1 MSGQEDLGN
10 ITINDDVIAL
20 IASLALV
27 DVDGVVSISGKS
39 SFSDYVGTKSKDID
53 KGISV
58 KIDDSSGQATV
69 SVEINI
75 EYGANIYDTARKLQ
89 RAIKNAIENLTG
101 LNVEK
106 VNVTIRGLIVLDQ
119 VSPSQ
124 KNQAA

>member
-53 KGISV
+53 KGITV

-106 VNVTIRGLIVLDQ
+106 VNVTIRGLIVVDQ

>member
-10 ITINDDVIAL
+10 ITINDDVIGL

-27 DVDGVVSISGKS
+27 DVEGVVSISGKS
-39 SFSDYVGTKSKDID
+39 SFSDYVGTKSRDVD

-58 KIDDSSGQATV
+58 KVDESSGQATV

-75 EYGANIYDTARKLQ
+75 EYGVNIYDTARKLQ

-101 LNVEK
+101 LSVEK
-106 VNVTIRGLIVLDQ
+106 VNVTIRGLMVTDE
-119 VSPSQ
+119 VRPAQ